1 MGKIEEA
8 IKKINTEIQKQPNI
22 RYLALIG
29 EHIIDCITTEAA
41 AEAVLAEK
49 KTLSGAMQKIQTE
62 AGKQKNGNMAIVEDC
77 IVYGWAREYF
87 GLTGAPTKK
96 QHETAKMQT
105 IAEFPKE
112 KPKKALQ
119 RLSLDDF

>member
-62 AGKQKNGNMAIVEDC
+62 AGKQKNGNMAVVEDH
-77 IVYGWAREYF
+77 IVYGWAKEYF
-87 GLTGAPTKK
+87 GLADMPAQKRL
-96 QHETAKMQT
+96 EVAYPQT